1 MNQPK
6 QLAIYLFS
14 YDGIAT
20 WCCGVGSITKQ
31 FIHSMPVVAEYLQE
45 HGFETVFY
53 AGTPFYHPE
62 CSWYSPEILHETEEI
77 CRSLSGDVLYQ
88 LNGTEGDDMYVDIE
102 QWKATSI
109 GAANLV
115 INYFQK
121 HELNIVFTADP
132 PYCGVG
138 SFLFRQLS
146 HFKGNK
152 PIVVWIPHSTALIHE
167 KNTNETRYNWEKQ
180 AVFDA
185 KTHKECF
192 VAYCND
198 FIKNH
203 LINEY
208 QASLESLVPLINGL
222 PLVENKTRY
231 NPQDILKKYG
241 LPSDRD
247 IVFAGGRAAKYK
259 GFEYLVKAF
268 AESQKDHTAELVLM
282 VTSFATSQT
291 EGSYQ
296 EIIKLFE
303 ELQVRGKVI
312 NNYISLEELK
322 AIFRSPNVKAVV
334 IPSLA
339 EPFGMIPL
347 DVRDACDEN
356 GPVLVCSQVDGL
368 KESTVHGEDGFLVD
382 VENTSQFAQT
392 LTRAVNMSF
401 EERKKFLMKGKETL
415 QRKYNYPKNIADC
428 ILKIV
433 DRGKTIDERIGNLP
447 S

>member
-1 MNQPK
+1 MNKSK
-6 QLAIYLFS
+6 QIAIYLFS

-62 CSWYSPEILHETEEI
+62 CSWYSPEILHETQEI
-77 CRSLSGDVLYQ
+77 CKSLSGDVLYQ
-88 LNGTEGDDMYVDIE
+88 LNGTEGDDMYIDIE

-115 INYFQK
+115 INNFQK
-121 HELNIVFTADP
+121 HDLNIVFTNDT
-132 PYCGVG
+132 PYCGVS

-152 PIVVWIPHSTALIHE
+152 PIVVWTPHSTALIHE
-167 KNTNETRYNWEKQ
+167 KNTNETRYNWERQ
-180 AVFDA
+180 AVVDA
-185 KTHKECF
+185 NTHKECF

-203 LINEY
+203 LLTDY
-208 QASLESLVPLINGL
+208 HASLESLVPLINGL
-222 PLVENKTRY
+222 PPCK
-231 NPQDILKKYG
+231 NPTKPNTEEIIEKYG
-241 LPSDRD
+241 LPSDQD
-247 IVFAGGRAAKYK
+247 IVFAGGRAVKYK

-268 AESQKDHTAELVLM
+268 AESQKDHTAELVLLL
-282 VTSFATSQT
+282 TSFATSQT
-291 EGSYQ
+291 EGTYQ
-296 EIIKLFE
+296 EIIKLFAD
-303 ELQVRGKVI
+303 LQVRGKVI

-322 AIFRSPNVKAVV
+322 AIFRLPNVKAVV
-334 IPSLA
+334 VPSLA

-368 KESTVHGEDGFLVD
+368 QESTVHGEDGFLVD

-392 LTRAVNMSF
+392 LTRAINMSF
-401 EERKKFLMKGKETL
+401 EERRNFLIKGKEKL
-415 QRKYNYPKNIADC
+415 QLKYNFPKNIADC
-428 ILKIV
+428 ILTIV
-433 DRGKTIDERIGNLP
+433 SQVSRNK
-447 S
+447 